1 MSTSLAEADA
11 AVSAL
16 TKLLTDHPI
25 PSPHRLYSYGTAGFR
40 YPHHVL
46 PPILV
51 RIGLFAALRSASLGG
66 EAVGIMIT
74 ASHNPV
80 NDNGIKLS
88 DPDGGMLS
96 PEGEIW
102 AVRLANATTVRE
114 VFQVVRTMA
123 RTYGWTADDPFGTEN
138 PSAANRRKMVVHIG
152 RDTRPHSASL
162 AALAAEAARC
172 LGATIVD
179 HGVVTTPQLHH
190 AVMHAN
196 PRRLPNAIPVRPNED
211 GYMEIMSRSYAT
223 LIGTATAI
231 DDGAA
236 TANMHAHGRRVLT
249 VDGACGVGYP
259 KIRHLASMFQRMQLP
274 GGVILHPVNAP
285 GDGPLNDGCGAEHVQ
300 KNRLPPLV
308 YPPSG
313 DGGGGGGGRRG
324 RNIPFDYAAS
334 LDGDADRVVFH
345 YNTAGEGSDGS
356 NGGTTGSGTFRL
368 LDGDKIAVLVTQFIQ
383 EELHELQGV
392 GLGRDI
398 RCGIVQTAYANGA
411 ATAYVR
417 NAVGADVV
425 IAKTGVKFVHAA
437 AHDNFDVGVYF
448 EANGHGTVLFSPKF
462 YRLLDM
468 AETKVRGNDDRANI
482 ALQRLRVL
490 PSLVNQ
496 AVGDA
501 ISDLLLVD
509 AVLFLKGWSIQD
521 WDRLYD
527 DMPSRQCKVKVQD
540 RSVIK
545 TNNTETKAVAPSNLQ
560 PSLDAAMRA
569 LDNARRG
576 VVAEPS
582 SRCFVR
588 PSGTENA
595 VRVYAEASTQAGA
608 DSLASE
614 AAALLHKLCGGVGD
628 PPRAI
633 VRSRI

>member
-1 MSTSLAEADA
+1 
-11 AVSAL
+11 
-16 TKLLTDHPI
+16 
-25 PSPHRLYSYGTAGFR
+25 
-40 YPHHVL
+40 
-46 PPILV
+46 
-51 RIGLFAALRSASLGG
+51 
-66 EAVGIMIT
+66 MIT

-80 NDNGIKLS
+80 NDNGVKLS

-96 PEGEIW
+96 AEGEVW
-102 AVRLANATTVRE
+102 AVRLANAATVRE
-114 VFQVVRTMA
+114 VLEVGRTMA
-123 RTYGWTADDPFGTEN
+123 RTFARMDDPFASASDD
-138 PSAANRRKMVVHIG
+138 PSPGRRKMVVHIG

-162 AALAAEAARC
+162 AALAIRAAHC
-172 LGATIVD
+172 LGAKIID

-196 PRRLPNAIPVRPNED
+196 PHRLPNVIPVRPNED
-211 GYMEIMSRSYAT
+211 GYMEMMSRSYAT
-223 LIGTATAI
+223 LIGTATAAI
-231 DDGAA
+231 DD
-236 TANMHAHGRRVLT
+236 ANVSNNHLHSRRVLA

-274 GGVILHPVNAP
+274 GGVILHPLNAP

-308 YPPSG
+308 YPPRG
-313 DGGGGGGGRRG
+313 GGGGGGGGRG
-324 RNIPFDYAAS
+324 RNMPFDYAAS

-345 YNTAGEGSDGS
+345 YNTAEGSDRS
-356 NGGTTGSGTFRL
+356 NGGTNGGGSGSGNVRRQRSFRL

-383 EELHELQGV
+383 EELHELQAV

-417 NAVGADVV
+417 NTVGADVV

-468 AETKVRGNDDRANI
+468 AETKLRGNDDRANI

-509 AVLFLKGWSIQD
+509 AILFLKGWSIQD
-521 WDRLYD
+521 WDGLYD

-569 LDNARRG
+569 LDNATRG
-576 VVAEPS
+576 VAAAPS

-595 VRVYAEASTQAGA
+595 VRVYAEASTQADA